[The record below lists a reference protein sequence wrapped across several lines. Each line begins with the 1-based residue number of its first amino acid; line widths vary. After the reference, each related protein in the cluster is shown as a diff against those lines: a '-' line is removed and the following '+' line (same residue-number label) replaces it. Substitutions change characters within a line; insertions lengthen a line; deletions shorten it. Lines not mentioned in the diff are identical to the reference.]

1 MSASEIEQSEI
12 NPFHLSA
19 NKKKPSLV
27 DGFFLLLRGIILDY
41 IP

>member
-12 NPFHLSA
+12 NPYISA